1 MPNNIK
7 NEHVSNDKST
17 AFVDDKKIYNK
28 KIKPTPKPEQN
39 IGIDTKNVILNNITS
54 EGYSQALDISSIQSF
69 TSVSQSRDQIYT
81 LIDTMCEDSRI
92 ASALEIYAQDG
103 TEYNDSGKIIWCESA
118 DTAINNYVTYLLE
131 TMNADK
137 NAYKWM
143 LNLCKYGDLYLKL
156 YRQSDYDDDEL
167 FVNGK
172 SDRQKLNEDVNVIA
186 YSKNDHYTGYV
197 EMMPNPA
204 EMFELVKHGKTYAY
218 VKADISSQSA
228 LNKTGD
234 ALYTN
239 LMKYKFN
246 RNDVD
251 LHGASDFVH
260 ASLEDNTSRTPEEV
274 SIFIPKDEFGI
285 EGKEYNYSVKRGQS
299 VFYSQYKIWRE
310 MNLLENAMLLNR
322 VTKSSIVRV
331 VQVEVGDMPKENV
344 GPHLQ
349 GIKSLMEQ
357 KTALNAGNSMTEYN
371 NAGPIENNVYI
382 PTHGG
387 VGNISTQ
394 EIGGDPNVKGLD
406 DINYFKNKLYAGLKI
421 PKQFLGDT
429 DDAAGFNGGSSLA
442 IQSSRYA
449 KTVKHNQ
456 NALLQAL
463 TDAINLMC
471 IDAGLPE
478 YVNKFEL
485 HMVTPTTQ
493 EEIDRRSNLQNKV
506 SIARDVMQLLETI
519 PDDTIKLQI
528 TKQLISGIINDG
540 EALQLIQNAIDE
552 MEAEKEEQTMKSPE
566 DDGDTKDT
574 DKDTSSDDDIMNLDI
589 GMDEPLDSAI
599 DSFGSDES
607 NNAETAESENTES
620 SNDET
625 AQPLPRPSDLGI
637 DFSDSSNF

>member
-1 MPNNIK
+1 
-7 NEHVSNDKST
+7 
-17 AFVDDKKIYNK
+17 
-28 KIKPTPKPEQN
+28 
-39 IGIDTKNVILNNITS
+39 
-54 EGYSQALDISSIQSF
+54 
-69 TSVSQSRDQIYT
+69 
-81 LIDTMCEDSRI
+81 MCEDSRI

-274 SIFIPKDEFGI
+274 SIFIPKDEFGV
-285 EGKEYNYSVKRGQS
+285 EGKDYNYSVKRGQS

-331 VQVEVGDMPKENV
+331 VQIEVGDMPKENV

-349 GIKSLMEQ
+349 GIKSLME
-357 KTALNAGNSMTEYN
+357 
-371 NAGPIENNVYI
+371 
-382 PTHGG
+382 
-387 VGNISTQ
+387 
-394 EIGGDPNVKGLD
+394 
-406 DINYFKNKLYAGLKI
+406 
-421 PKQFLGDT
+421 
-429 DDAAGFNGGSSLA
+429 
-442 IQSSRYA
+442 
-449 KTVKHNQ
+449 
-456 NALLQAL
+456 
-463 TDAINLMC
+463 
-471 IDAGLPE
+471 
-478 YVNKFEL
+478 
-485 HMVTPTTQ
+485 
-493 EEIDRRSNLQNKV
+493 
-506 SIARDVMQLLETI
+506 
-519 PDDTIKLQI
+519 
-528 TKQLISGIINDG
+528 
-540 EALQLIQNAIDE
+540 
-552 MEAEKEEQTMKSPE
+552 
-566 DDGDTKDT
+566 
-574 DKDTSSDDDIMNLDI
+574 
-589 GMDEPLDSAI
+589 
-599 DSFGSDES
+599 
-607 NNAETAESENTES
+607 
-620 SNDET
+620 
-625 AQPLPRPSDLGI
+625 
-637 DFSDSSNF
+637 